1 MISLDLSKRL
11 LMKLYEAKGYDES
24 LRRLDTLMQDHESFL
39 EKFSDDVG
47 VHI

>member
-1 MISLDLSKRL
+1 
-11 LMKLYEAKGYDES
+11 
-24 LRRLDTLMQDHESFL
+24 MQDHESFL

>member
-1 MISLDLSKRL
+1 MISLDLSKGL

-24 LRRLDTLMQDHESFL
+24 LKRLDTLMHDHESFL